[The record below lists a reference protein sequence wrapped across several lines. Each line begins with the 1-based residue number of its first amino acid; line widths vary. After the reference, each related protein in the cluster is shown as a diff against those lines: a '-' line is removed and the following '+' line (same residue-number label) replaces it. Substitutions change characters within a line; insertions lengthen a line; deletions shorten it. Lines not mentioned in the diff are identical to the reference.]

1 MALSR
6 NIDTDWGISVPDAY
20 CRIEAVSFT
29 DKDTMSFHVRSYTAA
44 KDVPFFIEQTIT
56 CPYDITGSNPV
67 AQAYQFL
74 KTLPEFSD
82 AVDC

>member
-6 NIDTDWGISVPDAY
+6 NIDTVWGIMVSGSY
-20 CRIEAVSFT
+20 CRVEAVTFAS
-29 DKDTMSFHVRSYTAA
+29 KNSMSFHVRSYTAA

-56 CPYDITGSNPV
+56 CPYDITGSNPI

-82 AVDC
+82 ATDC